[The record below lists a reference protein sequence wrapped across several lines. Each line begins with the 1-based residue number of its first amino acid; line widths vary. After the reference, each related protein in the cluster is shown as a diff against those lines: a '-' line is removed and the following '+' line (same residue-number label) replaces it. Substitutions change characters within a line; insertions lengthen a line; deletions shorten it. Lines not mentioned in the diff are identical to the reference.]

1 MYEVVGFSRSQF
13 QAQDN
18 QQMISGYMIYLKYE
32 DKNTTGFRFERI
44 FLSDGKCT
52 YVPNLGDV
60 VNVSYNRYGKVQS
73 VSLI

>member
-18 QQMISGYMIYLKYE
+18 QQTISGYMIYLKYE

-44 FLSDGKCT
+44 FLSDGKCN
-52 YVPNLGDV
+52 YVPNLGDIV
-60 VNVSYNRYGKVQS
+60 SISYNKYGKVQS
-73 VSLI
+73 VTLI